1 MSIENP
7 KYNDPIPLCEK
18 ARKLALWRILVLFLL
33 MTASLF
39 WNGEAFLESLE
50 EFARPPFLIF
60 VVAFVL
66 TLAFWFALNIKK
78 LPIKLNKNLPDKYLS
93 DKSLLILA
101 GLQFLA
107 DVFLITWLVWT
118 TGDVRSPYATLYT
131 VLICLVSIFF
141 GARGTLFTAVGCTIV
156 FTSLALLVTYGYLPH
171 LVEPGGGAISTK
183 RALQIIGFHDVAFL
197 VVGLLAAQLASRHSY
212 SSVRLQKT
220 EQNLA
225 DLQRLHERIVQ
236 SIRSG
241 LVTTDLEGKIY
252 LFNAAAE
259 EITGYRT
266 ENVRGMKIFDFLG
279 NIEQPIAVSLE
290 AAQNNN
296 PPPRFETDF
305 STPDGFAI
313 RLGYGISPL
322 FAENGEMTGLI
333 LTFQDLTEMRTMEE
347 SVRRKERLAAV
358 GRVAAGLAHEIRN
371 PLGAMRGA
379 IQVLQIGMKENSSQ
393 AQLMD
398 IVLRESDRLNTIITN
413 FLTYARPQQGEVIET
428 DICQIIRDSVT
439 LLRHS
444 PDVRACH
451 AVIEDLPQTPVT
463 ALADSA
469 GLKQV
474 FWNLARNAVQSMP
487 NGGCLTI
494 KLSCLLNN
502 RLQITFLDTGCGM
515 PANQVERLFEPF
527 STSTTGGTGLGLSIV
542 YQIIRDHNG
551 TINVR
556 SQENKGTTIT
566 IELPSEARLKDVS
579 KSEGKPEFALPPV
592 PLDGVKIFDDSKLLN
607 RF

>member
-379 IQVLQIGMKENSSQ
+379 IQVLQIGMKKNSSQ

-527 STSTTGGTGLGLSIV
+527 STSTTGGNGLGLSIV